1 MYPSELEREI
11 MIKLDEEA
19 VQAHNLRIIRHMM
32 MTMVVNQLEDRGIV
46 PEKDSE
52 AFTHFVNRVEFESKD
67 YIGMVSK
74 QRQKGI
80 RYIDFKKVVPLS
92 HPTLK
97 KFYRVPI
104 KITKTQYK
112 VYVGENNVRIFTDK
126 TIPSYILSKLTM
138 AKAACENIVKDT
150 DLYEYDLFV
159 TKDKNGMADV
169 GWRAS
174 ESMFT
179 LVLHEDELHELR
191 GEA

>member
-1 MYPSELEREI
+1 MYSSELERKVTED
-11 MIKLDEEA
+11 MEAELLSRQQDRVLERLMCLEAMNLLDD
-19 VQAHNLRIIRHMM
+19 I
-32 MTMVVNQLEDRGIV
+32 GI
-46 PEKDSE
+46 DSATDGV
-52 AFTHFVNRVEFESKD
+52 AFAHFVDWYMTRYKEN
-67 YIGMVSK
+67 GTLH
-74 QRQKGI
+74 QAKGI

-104 KITKTQYK
+104 KLTKTQYK

-126 TIPSYILSKLTM
+126 TIPPYILSKLTM

-191 GEA
+191 GEV